1 MKDKGEIEVEKTGRI
16 QDVYMHSKVR
26 RSKELQT
33 SRRTGWRWMRK
44 GQSGKEKLEQEVLWG
59 PCNLSGVK
67 RKHFTESQRTALQF
81 KLSASFVMQNVHR
94 GETGGRQED
103 TAVVT
108 G

>member
-1 MKDKGEIEVEKTGRI
+1 MDEKGAEWEGETGTGS
-16 QDVYMHSKVR
+16 DV
-26 RSKELQT
+26 
-33 SRRTGWRWMRK
+33 
-44 GQSGKEKLEQEVLWG
+44 G
-59 PCNLSGVK
+59 PWNLSGVK